1 MINRILEMVL
11 GRRVLVLTATAVLVV
26 VGTWSF
32 LRLPIDAVPDI
43 TNVQVQINTR
53 AEGLAP
59 EEVEHLV
66 TLPIELEMG
75 GIPGLME
82 TRSGSRVGLSQI
94 TLTFRERTDIFRA
107 RQLVAERLIAARER
121 LPQGV
126 SPALAPIITGL
137 GEIYYY
143 SLDYAP
149 DAPNPPA
156 DPVARL
162 LELRRI
168 QDYQI
173 KPQLRTVTGVTEVNS
188 CGGYERQIQVLADPE
203 KLRMTGMTFKE
214 LAEVIEENT
223 ENAPG
228 NVVEREGQQVII
240 RSLGRLSTP
249 KQIAAIPLKF
259 RADGRPLLVGD
270 VAEVKAGAGLR
281 SNAASRNGREVV
293 IGSALMLAGENSRT
307 VARAVHA
314 KINEIRTKLPPGVI
328 LTTEYNRSDLVDSTI
343 STVGA
348 NLFEGGILVMVVLFG
363 MLGNWRAALIVASA
377 IPLSM
382 LFAFTGMVK
391 WGVSG
396 NLMSLG
402 AIDFGLI
409 VDGAVVI
416 TECVARRLAE
426 QRAVL
431 GRPLSRTERTRIV
444 LGACHEVGRPMV
456 FGLVIITMVY
466 LPILAL
472 TGTEGKMFRPMALT
486 VIFALSGALVLTLT
500 LIPVLCSLF
509 LDGESHGRQDAI
521 FARIQARYRRLLEW
535 SLRHAR
541 TVAATSLA
549 LFGAGLFVYSRLG
562 AEFIPQL
569 NEGSFAGMLMR
580 APSVGLGASLAKQQ
594 ESERLLLKEIPEIK
608 AVFSL
613 VGTTDV
619 ATCLTGVNNADTYF
633 MLKSPSEWTD
643 RSRQPR
649 RKDELANAIKSLLSE
664 RIPSQTVL
672 LSQPVKMRFDELLE
686 GSRADLA
693 VKIFGLEHD
702 ELERL
707 ALKVRDV
714 VAKIRGAADVE
725 HDAIGRTPMLDIV
738 PDQEAAARYGVHAAE
753 IHDLVG
759 TAMAGRTAGFAV
771 ENNRRTDIVVRLS
784 DDRRDDLEAYG
795 QLPVRTHHG
804 GIIALGQVA
813 RLTAQDRPV
822 AIGHE
827 AGQRMAVI
835 LVNLRG
841 RDVESFV
848 REAEAR
854 LRAEVSMPQ
863 GYFVEWGGQ
872 YQNLR
877 EARHRLMLVVP
888 VALAMIY
895 ILILGA
901 LGSARQALL
910 VLTGIPLAVTGGIFS
925 MALRGLPF
933 SISAAVGFIA
943 LSGVAVLNGLV
954 LITCFN
960 QLREQGRTVGE
971 AIREGTL
978 IRLRP
983 VLMTALVASL
993 GFVPMAI
1000 ATGAGAEVQRP
1011 LATVVIGG
1019 ILSSTF
1025 LTLVLLP
1032 ILYLKWEQVLAF
1044 SSRSEKNATAIDD

>member
-1 MINRILEMVL
+1 MINRIIEMVL

-43 TNVQVQINTR
+43 TNVQIQINTR

-94 TLTFRERTDIFRA
+94 TLTFREGTDIFRA

-149 DAPNPPA
+149 DAPNKTA
-156 DPVARL
+156 DQVTRL
-162 LELRRI
+162 LELRKI
-168 QDYQI
+168 QDYLI

-240 RSLGRLSTP
+240 RSLGRLGTP

-259 RADGRPLLVGD
+259 RADGRPLVVGD

-314 KINEIRTKLPPGVI
+314 KINEIRAKLPPCVI

-416 TECVARRLAE
+416 TECVARRLTE
-426 QRAVL
+426 QRVLL
-431 GRPLSRTERTRIV
+431 GRSLSRMERTQIV
-444 LGACHEVGRPMV
+444 LRACHEVGRPMV

-509 LDGESHGRQDAI
+509 LNGESHGRQDAI

-535 SLRHAR
+535 SLHHAR
-541 TVAATSLA
+541 TVTVTSLA

-643 RSRQPR
+643 RSRRPR

-664 RIPSQTVL
+664 RIPAQTVL

-714 VAKIRGAADVE
+714 VSKIHGAADVE

-771 ENNRRTDIVVRLS
+771 ENNRRTDIVVRLP

-804 GIIALGQVA
+804 GLIALGQVA

-901 LGSARQALL
+901 LGSTRQALL

-1025 LTLVLLP
+1025 LTLILLP
-1032 ILYLKWEQVLAF
+1032 ILYQKWEQVLAF
-1044 SSRSEKNATAIDD
+1044 SSRSEKIATARHP

>member
-1 MINRILEMVL
+1 V
-11 GRRVLVLTATAVLVV
+11 
-26 VGTWSF
+26 
-32 LRLPIDAVPDI
+32 
-43 TNVQVQINTR
+43 
-53 AEGLAP
+53 
-59 EEVEHLV
+59 
-66 TLPIELEMG
+66 
-75 GIPGLME
+75 
-82 TRSGSRVGLSQI
+82 
-94 TLTFRERTDIFRA
+94 
-107 RQLVAERLIAARER
+107 
-121 LPQGV
+121 
-126 SPALAPIITGL
+126 
-137 GEIYYY
+137 
-143 SLDYAP
+143 
-149 DAPNPPA
+149 
-156 DPVARL
+156 
-162 LELRRI
+162 
-168 QDYQI
+168 
-173 KPQLRTVTGVTEVNS
+173 
-188 CGGYERQIQVLADPE
+188 
-203 KLRMTGMTFKE
+203 
-214 LAEVIEENT
+214 
-223 ENAPG
+223 
-228 NVVEREGQQVII
+228 
-240 RSLGRLSTP
+240 
-249 KQIAAIPLKF
+249 
-259 RADGRPLLVGD
+259 
-270 VAEVKAGAGLR
+270 
-281 SNAASRNGREVV
+281 
-293 IGSALMLAGENSRT
+293 
-307 VARAVHA
+307 
-314 KINEIRTKLPPGVI
+314 
-328 LTTEYNRSDLVDSTI
+328 
-343 STVGA
+343 
-348 NLFEGGILVMVVLFG
+348 
-363 MLGNWRAALIVASA
+363 
-377 IPLSM
+377 
-382 LFAFTGMVK
+382 
-391 WGVSG
+391 
-396 NLMSLG
+396 
-402 AIDFGLI
+402 
-409 VDGAVVI
+409 
-416 TECVARRLAE
+416 
-426 QRAVL
+426 
-431 GRPLSRTERTRIV
+431 
-444 LGACHEVGRPMV
+444 
-456 FGLVIITMVY
+456 
-466 LPILAL
+466 
-472 TGTEGKMFRPMALT
+472 
-486 VIFALSGALVLTLT
+486 
-500 LIPVLCSLF
+500 
-509 LDGESHGRQDAI
+509 
-521 FARIQARYRRLLEW
+521 
-535 SLRHAR
+535 
-541 TVAATSLA
+541 TSLA

-643 RSRQPR
+643 RSRRPR

-664 RIPSQTVL
+664 RIPAQTVL

-784 DDRRDDLEAYG
+784 DDRRDDLEAYS

-804 GIIALGQVA
+804 GLIALGQVA
-813 RLTAQDRPV
+813 RLTAQDRAV

-933 SISAAVGFIA
+933 SISAAVGFIV

-1032 ILYLKWEQVLAF
+1032 ILYCRWERVLVARKKP
-1044 SSRSEKNATAIDD
+1044 SL

>member
-1 MINRILEMVL
+1 MINRIFEMVL
-11 GRRVLVLTATAVLVV
+11 GRRVLVLTAAAVLIVT
-26 VGTWSF
+26 GGWAF

-75 GIPGLME
+75 GIPGLIE
-82 TRSGSRVGLSQI
+82 TRSSSRVGLSQV
-94 TLTFRERTDIFRA
+94 TLTFREGTDVYRA
-107 RQLVAERLIAARER
+107 RQLVTERLQSAKAQ
-121 LPQGV
+121 LPEGMT
-126 SPALAPIITGL
+126 PALAPIITGL

-149 DAPNPPA
+149 DAANVPS
-156 DPVARL
+156 DRVTQL

-168 QDYQI
+168 QDYMI
-173 KPQLRTVTGVTEVNS
+173 KPQLRTVPGVTEVNS

-203 KLRMTGMTFKE
+203 KLFLSGITFKE
-214 LAEVIEENT
+214 LAETISENT

-228 NVVEREGQQVII
+228 NVVEREGQQVIV
-240 RSLGRLSTP
+240 RSMGRLSAP
-249 KQIAAIPLKF
+249 EQIAAIPLKF
-259 RADGRPLLVGD
+259 RSDGRPLVVGD
-270 VAEVKAGAGLR
+270 VATVKIGAALR
-281 SNAASRNGREVV
+281 TNAATRNGREVV
-293 IGSALMLAGENSRT
+293 IGSTLMLAGENSRT
-307 VARAVHA
+307 VARAVHR
-314 KINEIRTKLPPGVI
+314 KIAEIRAKLPPGI
-328 LTTEYNRSDLVDSTI
+328 CITTEYNRSELVDRTI

-348 NLFEGGILVMVVLFG
+348 NLFEGGILVIAILFG
-363 MLGNWRAALIVASA
+363 LLGNWRAALIVASA

-382 LFAFTGMVK
+382 LFAFTGMVE

-416 TECVARRLAE
+416 TECVARRLGE
-426 QRAVL
+426 QRTAL
-431 GRPLSRTERTRIV
+431 GRALSRPERMRTV
-444 LGACHEVGRPMV
+444 LDACREVGRPMV
-456 FGLVIITMVY
+456 FGLTIITMVY

-486 VIFALSGALVLTLT
+486 VIFALLGALALTLT
-500 LIPVLCSLF
+500 FIPVLCSLM
-509 LDGESHGRQDAI
+509 LDGESHGGRGTM
-521 FARIQARYRRLLEW
+521 FARVQAQYRRILEW
-535 SLRHAR
+535 SLHHAR
-541 TVAATSLA
+541 TVTIASLLLFAASL
-549 LFGAGLFVYSRLG
+549 LVYSRLG

-569 NEGSFAGMLMR
+569 DEGSFAGMFMR
-580 APSVGLGASLAKQQ
+580 APSVGLTASLEKQQ
-594 ESERLLLKEIPEIK
+594 ESERLLLQYVPEIK
-608 AVFSL
+608 TVFSL

-619 ATCLTGVNNADTYF
+619 ATCLTGVNNADTYIS
-633 MLKSPSEWTD
+633 LKSPSEWTD
-643 RSRQPR
+643 RDRHPR
-649 RKDELANAIKSLLSE
+649 RKVELANIIKSLLAE
-664 RIPSQTVL
+664 RIPSQTIL
-672 LSQPVKMRFDELLE
+672 ISQPVKMRFDELLE

-693 VKIFGLEHD
+693 VKVFGLEHE
-702 ELERL
+702 ELEKI
-707 ALKVRDV
+707 ALRVRAV
-714 VAKIRGAADVE
+714 VESIRGAADVE

-738 PDQEAAARYGVHAAE
+738 PNRDAAARYGVHSAE

-759 TAMAGRTAGFAV
+759 NAMAGQVAGFAV
-771 ENNRRTDIVVRLS
+771 ENNRRVDIVVRLP
-784 DDRRDDLEAYG
+784 DDRRNGIEAYG
-795 QLPVRTHHG
+795 RLPIRTHG
-804 GIIALGQVA
+804 GGLIPLAQVA
-813 RLTAQDRPV
+813 RLEAQDRPV

-854 LRAEVSMPQ
+854 LRAEVPMPQ

-877 EARHRLMLVVP
+877 DARHRLMVVVP
-888 VALAMIY
+888 MAMAMIY
-895 ILILGA
+895 ILILGS

-910 VLTGIPLAVTGGIFS
+910 VFTGIPLAITGGIFS

-933 SISAAVGFIA
+933 SISAGVGFIA

-954 LITCFN
+954 LISCFN
-960 QLREQGRTVGE
+960 QLREQGRSLIDAVY
-971 AIREGTL
+971 EGTL

-1025 LTLVLLP
+1025 LTLILLP
-1032 ILYLKWEQVLAF
+1032 VLYRRF
-1044 SSRSEKNATAIDD
+1044 DDKCPKPSAQK